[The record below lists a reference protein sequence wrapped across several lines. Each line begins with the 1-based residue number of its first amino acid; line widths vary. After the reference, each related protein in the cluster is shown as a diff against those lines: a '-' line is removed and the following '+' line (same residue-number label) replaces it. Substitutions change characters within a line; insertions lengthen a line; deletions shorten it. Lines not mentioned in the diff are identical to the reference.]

1 MAMTALIELNDF
13 FLEEWSGILAV
24 LVIRVAW
31 LMPKRSETVQPSVF
45 CFGLTG
51 DWVSLLTAAVDSLDV
66 ILLIK
71 SSIATTVVHEYPD

>member
-13 FLEEWSGILAV
+13 FLEEWSGIRAV
-24 LVIRVAW
+24 LIIHVAW

-51 DWVSLLTAAVDSLDV
+51 DWVSSLTAAAGSLDV
-66 ILLIK
+66 ILLAK
-71 SSIATTVVHEYPD
+71 LFIATTVVHECPD

>member
-24 LVIRVAW
+24 LIIRVAW
-31 LMPKRSETVQPSVF
+31 LRPVRLETVQPSVF

-51 DWVSLLTAAVDSLDV
+51 DSVS
-66 ILLIK
+66 
-71 SSIATTVVHEYPD
+71 